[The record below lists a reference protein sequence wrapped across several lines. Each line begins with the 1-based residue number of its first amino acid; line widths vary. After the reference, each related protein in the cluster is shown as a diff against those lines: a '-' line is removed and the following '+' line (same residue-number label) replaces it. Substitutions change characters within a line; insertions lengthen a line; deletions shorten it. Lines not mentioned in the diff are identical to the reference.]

1 MRTRTRPIALL
12 VLSCAMAGPV
22 AAQWAGWDYDFDEEK
37 KAWKEIQAQIPAY
50 PKPDDL
56 IRLEIGGAA
65 RHAYFVDAKSISR
78 GEDGVMRYTAMIKTE
93 GGATNVT
100 FEGMRCETR
109 EHKIYAVGRNDG
121 AWVRA
126 RAPKWG
132 PIKYREN
139 MPHYNMLFREYFC
152 PSRSIL
158 PAPKEVVAALRRG
171 TPLESAARV
180 RD

>member
-78 GEDGVMRYTAMIKTE
+78 GE
-93 GGATNVT
+93 
-100 FEGMRCETR
+100 
-109 EHKIYAVGRNDG
+109 
-121 AWVRA
+121 
-126 RAPKWG
+126 
-132 PIKYREN
+132 
-139 MPHYNMLFREYFC
+139 
-152 PSRSIL
+152 
-158 PAPKEVVAALRRG
+158 
-171 TPLESAARV
+171 
-180 RD
+180 